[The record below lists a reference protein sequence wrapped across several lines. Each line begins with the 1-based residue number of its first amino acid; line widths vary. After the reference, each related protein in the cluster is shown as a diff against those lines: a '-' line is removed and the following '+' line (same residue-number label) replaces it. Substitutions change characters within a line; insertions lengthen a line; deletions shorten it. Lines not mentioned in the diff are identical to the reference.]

1 MRVQVGPSQEQVKA
15 ATASATVAASPFSGS
30 SCEGASCREIAAS
43 AAGASDN
50 VAPAL
55 SAGHMW
61 GKQLCCGAH
70 SLGTCTRVQGVSIVS
85 LTGTIADGLT
95 FV

>member
-1 MRVQVGPSQEQVKA
+1 VRPDTRG
-15 ATASATVAASPFSGS
+15 GS
-30 SCEGASCREIAAS
+30 ELICEGAGGEGASCREIAAS

-85 LTGTIADGLT
+85 LTGTCVGSLE
-95 FV
+95 